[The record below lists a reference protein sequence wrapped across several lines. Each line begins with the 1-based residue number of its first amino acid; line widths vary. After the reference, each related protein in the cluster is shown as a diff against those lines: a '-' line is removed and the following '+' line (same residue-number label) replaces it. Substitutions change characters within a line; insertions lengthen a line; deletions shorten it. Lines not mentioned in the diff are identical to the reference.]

1 MRHTVFLKL
10 PSPLFLSRLQSALPS
25 LPAASTARSKFSLLF
40 LNALAC
46 YLLAYQAVHFAA
58 EAALV
63 FMARRANVPGIWSLG
78 GVRFILGDGGWRR
91 ETVLAV
97 YSVGPALA
105 LGLGIVAFCLFW
117 LRLRYRRGL
126 VKLLLLWVAFH
137 ALNVGLGGLLADTVT
152 QSGSWYVPNWL
163 LGGGGTW
170 PSTVLALL
178 FAGLQ
183 MLLGFLL
190 TIPFLLAQD
199 SHTALK
205 FSNRSQLITY
215 TILGPWLVGSLLL
228 LLSKLPQASL
238 NECLHFCTLG
248 LLLGPLA
255 LGCQQELTQVRQLVP
270 QTTRVAWGL
279 VGLAVL
285 GLLAWRLAL
294 GAGVLF
300 R

>member
-1 MRHTVFLKL
+1 
-10 PSPLFLSRLQSALPS
+10 LQSALPS
-25 LPAASTARSKFSLLF
+25 LPTAKAARGKFSVLF
-40 LNALAC
+40 INALAC
-46 YLLAYQAVHFAA
+46 FLLAYQAVHFVA

-63 FMARRANVPGIWSLG
+63 FMARRADVPGIWSLG

-97 YSVGPALA
+97 YSVGPALV
-105 LGLGIVAFCLFW
+105 LGLGVAAFGLFW
-117 LRLRYRRGL
+117 QRQRYRRGL
-126 VKLLLLWVAFH
+126 AKLLLLWVVFH

-163 LGGGGTW
+163 LGGSGTW

-199 SHTALK
+199 SRTVLK
-205 FSNRSQLITY
+205 FNNRSQLIGY
-215 TILGPWLVGSLLL
+215 TILGPWLVGSLVLL
-228 LLSKLPQASL
+228 VSKLPHASL

-255 LGCQQELTQVRQLVP
+255 LGCQQELRQVRQLLP
-270 QTTRVAWGL
+270 QATRVAWGL
-279 VGLAVL
+279 VGLALL
-285 GLLAWRLAL
+285 GLLAWRLGL
-294 GAGVLF
+294 GPGVSF